1 MDAHITDGTWPLK
14 SSSRRRLPQRT
25 SLVPQSCVVHFS
37 LESSSSVCA
46 LWSLRMP
53 CRRYIYVHPWYSSS
67 LSSWTIFYLN
77 GLPRKRCVN
86 SERWR
91 RTFFGRGGW
100 PRARRPQKQTW
111 NGRRD
116 GENVFFFPNLAR
128 RKKEEEEN
136 QGKEGDKWEE
146 KIFFRNENSM
156 VEWIFRPHGY
166 SLPTERLGCSAV
178 TSRAWEISTTFHLRR
193 CSPTIRQCLT
203 NAHFLP
209 LLSVWKMMVFS

>member
-1 MDAHITDGTWPLK
+1 MERDRWNRRVVGV
-14 SSSRRRLPQRT
+14 SRSEPHSFH
-25 SLVPQSCVVHFS
+25 SLVSFIFLWKAPVLSVRCDRFGCHAVDIYTYILDIVRLCHLELFS
-37 LESSSSVCA
+37 IWMACHGNAAWIPS
-46 LWSLRMP
+46 
-53 CRRYIYVHPWYSSS
+53 
-67 LSSWTIFYLN
+67 
-77 GLPRKRCVN
+77 
-86 SERWR
+86 
-91 RTFFGRGGW
+91 
-100 PRARRPQKQTW
+100 
-111 NGRRD
+111 D
-116 GENVFFFPNLAR
+116 GEEPFSDAVGGRAHVDRKNKPETDDGMGKMFFFPQLGQK
-128 RKKEEEEN
+128 KKEEEEN

-166 SLPTERLGCSAV
+166 SLPTERLGCSVV